1 MRLEVE
7 CEEVLSEKGQEMPSV
22 IRTGQPHA
30 QQTVR
35 CASWGYGLLPVA
47 EPVVEH
53 VTPCA

>member
-7 CEEVLSEKGQEMPSV
+7 CEEVLSEKGQETPSV

-35 CASWGYGLLPVA
+35 CASWGYG
-47 EPVVEH
+47 
-53 VTPCA
+53 